1 MVMEG
6 DAMTTDGGGVVQAD
20 DTVAGAADRSPSRR
34 GVSVKATVAR
44 ARWQRRKRAATRRMI
59 LDTALRLFERE
70 GYASVTTKRIAEEA
84 GTSAITLFRYFP
96 AKEDLVLGFST
107 DGEPFV
113 SVKRAVAGR
122 MPGESPT
129 AFARHVIPDLLAS
142 VESSEQLDGLRARL
156 RVVRSDSALLAALYA
171 RMPRWSDMCVGL
183 WLGESSNRTA
193 NTDADAVFAV
203 RLEVTMLIGVVVET
217 LLEWSRR
224 CDGDAASA
232 WSGEAAATGIDALDA
247 LADLTDEAMHTIW

>member
-1 MVMEG
+1 
-6 DAMTTDGGGVVQAD
+6 MTTDGGGVVQAV

-44 ARWQRRKRAATRRMI
+44 TRWQRRKRAATRRTI
-59 LDTALRLFERE
+59 LDTALRLFEQE
-70 GYASVTTKRIAEEA
+70 GYASVTTKRIAEES

-96 AKEDLVLGFST
+96 SKEDLVLGLST

-113 SVKRAVAGR
+113 SVRRAVAER

-142 VESSEQLDGLRARL
+142 VESSEQLDGLRVRL
-156 RVVRSDSALLAALYA
+156 RVVRSDAALLAALYA
-171 RMPRWSDMCVGL
+171 RMPRWSDMCVEL
-183 WLGESSNRTA
+183 WLGESSGRTS
-193 NTDADAVFAV
+193 NTGADAVFAV
-203 RLEVTMLIGVVVET
+203 RLEMTMVIGVVVET

-224 CDGDAASA
+224 CDGDDGSASSDGA
-232 WSGEAAATGIDALDA
+232 VVTGIDALDS
-247 LADLTDEAMHTIW
+247 LADLADEAMRTVR